1 MYDRDP
7 HRPTKKWVK
16 AVFEET
22 SLGLSRAALVSVM
35 EGMVLWTMCPLKS
48 ADT

>member
-1 MYDRDP
+1 MHDRDA
-7 HRPTKKWVK
+7 HRPTKKCVK

-22 SLGLSRAALVSVM
+22 SLGLSRTALVLAV
-35 EGMVLWTMCPLKS
+35 EGIVLWTMYPLKS